1 MDAVIVMKKRKR
13 FGIKVCSRGID
24 LVIDNKVSEVEK
36 ESEVT
41 QSLISRID
49 TTLHCEGEDHKK
61 VCQGS

>member
-1 MDAVIVMKKRKR
+1 MEDQKFMVQKEKTWFPFSEIHNMDAVIVMKKRKR

-41 QSLISRID
+41 
-49 TTLHCEGEDHKK
+49 
-61 VCQGS
+61 

>member
-41 QSLISRID
+41 
-49 TTLHCEGEDHKK
+49 
-61 VCQGS
+61 

>member
-1 MDAVIVMKKRKR
+1 MEDQKFMVQKEKTWFPFSEIYNMDAVIVMKKRKR

-41 QSLISRID
+41 
-49 TTLHCEGEDHKK
+49 
-61 VCQGS
+61 